1 MPPPL
6 NYNLNADF
14 LGEGDLF
21 GLFIFFYVLFSLSYI
36 FLFYCELSAT
46 ALCYSLAVMCMNEIS
61 AFMALWSRSWSEFHR
76 QIKSTLPR
84 LLTDQPV
91 TRRAGWWGWH
101 CSGNKE
107 MKVKAAEWA
116 SFGIWGTR
124 SYLLRIWLIVSSQ
137 QSLSSQQIY
146 VVLFLRW
153 FFTAFAICKRST
165 QNSAVVGSKKMISEI
180 SSVIF

>member
-1 MPPPL
+1 ML
-6 NYNLNADF
+6 IL
-14 LGEGDLF
+14 LGRGIYLSF
-21 GLFIFFYVLFSLSYI
+21 FIFFYVLFSLFYI

-46 ALCYSLAVMCMNEIS
+46 ALCYLLAVMCMSEIR
-61 AFMALWSRSWSEFHR
+61 AFMALWSRSWSKFHR

-84 LLTDQPV
+84 LLTNHPL

-101 CSGNKE
+101 HSGNKE

-116 SFGIWGTR
+116 SFDIWGTW
-124 SYLLRIWLIVSSQ
+124 SYLVRIWLIVSSQ

-165 QNSAVVGSKKMISEI
+165 QNSAVVGSKKIIAHISR
-180 SSVIF
+180 VIF